1 MALSGTT
8 ITDATWDRWRE
19 AARANTCDSIIAEAS
34 DPDDF
39 LLTVGSLVV
48 LLFIPFCLNIYFGF
62 LRHCFLCLVVF
73 VFVVLNL
80 LLHLLILV
88 EQQPEHLVQLLVR

>member
-1 MALSGTT
+1 
-8 ITDATWDRWRE
+8 
-19 AARANTCDSIIAEAS
+19 
-34 DPDDF
+34 
-39 LLTVGSLVV
+39 
-48 LLFIPFCLNIYFGF
+48 
-62 LRHCFLCLVVF
+62 LCLVVF